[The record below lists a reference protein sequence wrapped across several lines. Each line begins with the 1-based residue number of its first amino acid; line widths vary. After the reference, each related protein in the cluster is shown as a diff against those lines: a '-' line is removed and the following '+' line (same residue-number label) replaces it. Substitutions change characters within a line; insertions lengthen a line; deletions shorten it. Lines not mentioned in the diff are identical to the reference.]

1 MDVLSASISA
11 DLPGQRNANGGKSA
25 PYLIAYRVE
34 GKQKR
39 AAVDRDLSDAAV
51 WSGKAKIE
59 WERGTYNN
67 AELHRWFERAI

>member
-1 MDVLSASISA
+1 
-11 DLPGQRNANGGKSA
+11 
-25 PYLIAYRVE
+25 
-34 GKQKR
+34 
-39 AAVDRDLSDAAV
+39 VDRDLSDAAV